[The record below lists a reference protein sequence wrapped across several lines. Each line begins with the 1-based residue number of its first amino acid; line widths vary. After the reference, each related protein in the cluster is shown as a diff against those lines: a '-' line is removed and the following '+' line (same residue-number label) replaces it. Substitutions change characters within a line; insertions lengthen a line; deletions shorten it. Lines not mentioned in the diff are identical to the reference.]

1 MWRIRCG
8 ECAAP
13 FTFEEQD
20 LSKGWFGE
28 LCVRCPKCQAILQF
42 FCKKEELDKHLEKG
56 DSNF

>member
-8 ECAAP
+8 EYAAP

-20 LSKGWFGE
+20 LLKGWFGE

-42 FCKKEELDKHLEKG
+42 FVKKK
-56 DSNF
+56 N